1 MSVTAWRSRLK
12 NAAAV
17 KSSEVGMMLTFRAV
31 TTQDL
36 ETVAPL
42 IHRAD
47 PFGWTMQN
55 LQSALASG
63 WTVTAAEAEGS
74 IVGCAVV
81 MQVIDEAE
89 LLEIAVDPVHQ
100 GKGFGKALLAQ
111 VLAAARARAVRL
123 MRLEVRIGNERALK
137 MYEKAGFKRVGLRR
151 GYYPTAAGR
160 EDAVL
165 MDADLT
171 VR

>member
-1 MSVTAWRSRLK
+1 MT
-12 NAAAV
+12 
-17 KSSEVGMMLTFRAV
+17 
-31 TTQDL
+31 
-36 ETVAPL
+36 
-42 IHRAD
+42 
-47 PFGWTMQN
+47 
-55 LQSALASG
+55 
-63 WTVTAAEAEGS
+63 
-74 IVGCAVV
+74 
-81 MQVIDEAE
+81 E

-151 GYYPTAAGR
+151 GYYPTATGR

-171 VR
+171 VG

>member
-1 MSVTAWRSRLK
+1 
-12 NAAAV
+12 
-17 KSSEVGMMLTFRAV
+17 MLTFRAV

-36 ETVAPL
+36 EIVAPL

-63 WTVTAAEAEGS
+63 WTVTAAQVEDV

-89 LLEIAVDPVHQ
+89 LLEIAVDPAYQ
-100 GKGFGKALLAQ
+100 GRGFGKALLAE
-111 VLAAARARAVRL
+111 VMDAARARAVRL

-151 GYYPTAAGR
+151 GYYPAAVGR

>member
-1 MSVTAWRSRLK
+1 
-12 NAAAV
+12 
-17 KSSEVGMMLTFRAV
+17 MMLTFRAV

-63 WTVTAAEAEGS
+63 WTVTAAQAEGS

-81 MQVIDEAE
+81 MQVIDEA
-89 LLEIAVDPVHQ
+89 VHQ

>member
-1 MSVTAWRSRLK
+1 MTLS
-12 NAAAV
+12 
-17 KSSEVGMMLTFRAV
+17 FRAV

-36 ETVAPL
+36 EVVAPL

-47 PFGWTMQN
+47 SFGWTMQN

-63 WTVTAAEAEGS
+63 WLVTAAVADGD

-89 LLEIAVDPVHQ
+89 LLEIAIDPVHQ
-100 GKGFGKALLAQ
+100 GRGFGKALLAE
-111 VLAAARARAVRL
+111 VMTAARARAVRV
-123 MRLEVRIGNERALK
+123 MHLEVRIGNTRALT
-137 MYEKAGFKRVGLRR
+137 MYEKAGFRRVGLRR
-151 GYYPTAAGR
+151 GYYPALTGR

-165 MDADLT
+165 MDAGLSGPAPGKL
-171 VR
+171 

>member
-1 MSVTAWRSRLK
+1 MRGATVSKSCVVTARNVSIIPTSELFT
-12 NAAAV
+12 AAAFFNR
-17 KSSEVGMMLTFRAV
+17 ER
-31 TTQDL
+31 
-36 ETVAPL
+36 
-42 IHRAD
+42 H
-47 PFGWTMQN
+47 
-55 LQSALASG
+55 
-63 WTVTAAEAEGS
+63 TVTDINRRSQRRRRHVARQKLPAS
-74 IVGCAVV
+74 
-81 MQVIDEAE
+81 
-89 LLEIAVDPVHQ
+89 
-100 GKGFGKALLAQ
+100 GFGKALLAQ